1 MTAFASAFRR
11 IASIRRACFFMLVGL
26 TTCTALFMLT
36 SAFQQNGLM
45 PLELGLLVL
54 YALLMV
60 WVSMSFWTA
69 TLGFLT
75 LTFGGDAKS
84 LAHRPSE
91 PALEQD
97 PSPQRTAVI
106 MPIHNEDPQR
116 VFAGLRAIWQSL
128 EETGR
133 VDLFELFILSDTR
146 DPVLWMEEEL
156 RWYRLCEDFGAHGR
170 IFYRNR
176 ESNLGR
182 KSGNIEEFCRR
193 WGGRYRYMIV
203 LDADSLIS
211 GRTLLRMVELMEAH
225 PQVALIQS
233 PPLPV
238 NQKSLF
244 ARILQFASS
253 LYGSVFVAGAAWWQL
268 GESNYFGHNA
278 IIRIAPFMRCCG
290 LPKLSGREPFGGGI
304 LSHDFVEAALL
315 RRAGWEVWL
324 VPELT
329 ESYEELPP
337 TLIDYAKRDRRWC
350 QGNLQH
356 LKVIFARGLAGI
368 SRLHLAM
375 GIMSYLSSPLWL
387 LFLLLTALEAYVQSQ
402 THPVYFFG
410 DNIFPVW
417 PESYAVEMTTVLVVT
432 LSMLFLP
439 KLWSLLVL
447 FTRQRRKVRQFGGAL
462 RVLGSVLLET
472 LFSALIAPVLMLYQ
486 SKFVVL
492 ILLRK
497 NVGWPPQ
504 QRDAH
509 HLSLK
514 EAIQAHGGQ
523 TFIGILTGAFSYY
536 YIPDFFWW
544 FTPVLAGLVLVIP
557 ISMASSRTAL
567 GLVARRMG
575 LFLIPAES
583 DPPQVLRLLHQYLR
597 QEPSVREEQEL
608 IGEPGMCAL
617 HAALLL
623 HQPLNKKQRHQ
634 LHATLYHLIE
644 EGPTNLSAV
653 EKCSLLSHAETLFRL
668 HFLIRIRPLLSN
680 TSGKI

>member
-1 MTAFASAFRR
+1 MTAFAPAFRR
-11 IASIRRACFFMLVGL
+11 TASIRRTVFFMLVGL
-26 TTCTALFMLT
+26 TVCMALFMLT
-36 SAFQQNGLM
+36 SAFQQNGLT
-45 PLELGLLVL
+45 PLELALLLV
-54 YALLMV
+54 YTLLMV

-75 LTFGGDAKS
+75 LVFGGDAKS
-84 LAHRPSE
+84 LACRPSQA
-91 PALEQD
+91 ALEQD
-97 PSPQRTAVI
+97 PSPLRTAVV
-106 MPIHNEDPQR
+106 MPIYNEDPQR
-116 VFAGLRAIWQSL
+116 IFARLRAIWQSL
-128 EETGR
+128 EETGK
-133 VDLFELFILSDTR
+133 VDQFELFILSDTR
-146 DPVLWMEEEL
+146 EPVLWMEEEL
-156 RWYRLCEDFGAHGR
+156 RWYRLCESLGAHGR

-182 KSGNIEEFCRR
+182 KSGNLEEFCRR
-193 WGGRYRYMIV
+193 WGGRYRYLIV

-238 NQKSLF
+238 NQTSLF
-244 ARILQFASS
+244 ARMLQFASS

-290 LPKLSGREPFGGGI
+290 LPKLKGREPFGGEI

-324 VPELT
+324 VPELS

-356 LKVIFARGLAGI
+356 LKVLFARSLAGI

-402 THPVYFFG
+402 TRPVYFFG

-439 KLWSLLVL
+439 KLWSLVVL
-447 FTRQRRKVRQFGGAL
+447 FTRQRQKVQQFGGAW

-486 SKFVVL
+486 SKFVVA

-497 NVGWPPQ
+497 SIGWPSQ

-509 HLSLK
+509 RLTLH
-514 EAIQAHGGQ
+514 EAVQAHGGQ
-523 TFIGILTGAFSYY
+523 TLIGMTAGAFSYY
-536 YIPDFFWW
+536 HIPDFFWW

-557 ISMASSRTAL
+557 ISMLSSSTRL
-567 GLVARRMG
+567 GLAARRLG
-575 LFLIPAES
+575 LFLIPEES
-583 DPPQVLRLLHQYLR
+583 NPPQILRLLHQYLG
-597 QEPSVREEQEL
+597 QEPRVREEQEL
-608 IGEPGMCAL
+608 IREPGICAL

-623 HQPLNKKQRHQ
+623 HQPLNQKQHHQ
-634 LHATLYHLIE
+634 LHAILYHLIE
-644 EGPTNLSAV
+644 EGPKHLSAV
-653 EKCSLLSHAETLFRL
+653 EKRSLLSHAETLFRL
-668 HFLIRIRPLLSN
+668 HFLLRTRLALDN
-680 TSGKI
+680 NQVK